1 MQRYWERAAGRAEE
15 QGPRLR
21 QQVQQPAQTSSY
33 EPVSPEPARA
43 SATDDLGGAAPRRR
57 FRGRS

>member
-21 QQVQQPAQTSSY
+21 QQAQQAAQTSTY
-33 EPVSPEPARA
+33 EPVGSDSGGA
-43 SATDDLGGAAPRRR
+43 SVADDLGGVKPRRR
-57 FRGRS
+57 FSGR